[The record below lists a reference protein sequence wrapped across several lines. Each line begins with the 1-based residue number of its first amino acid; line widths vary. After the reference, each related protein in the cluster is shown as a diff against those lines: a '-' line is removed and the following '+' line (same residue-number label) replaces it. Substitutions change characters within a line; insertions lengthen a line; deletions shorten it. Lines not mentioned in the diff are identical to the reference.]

1 MNLNASHLI
10 TFRRLVRETSKCCSR
25 ILIISSLTVCCL
37 PNAMAG
43 NGPELF
49 SDLPNNANIT
59 AQQAQRNNRPE
70 VIRSRHVLVNIGNL
84 HKKKT
89 APGQSAQPGSAGAA
103 EPNAFI
109 LNLFPGVSY
118 AVTSS
123 RIELREAGKYSWF
136 GKIDGL
142 EHSQVILVINN
153 GLLTGQ
159 VQVRPG
165 EIYQIRPVNKSGAH
179 GVYEIDVSALPPPK

>member
-1 MNLNASHLI
+1 VNLNASHLI

-25 ILIISSLTVCCL
+25 ILIISSLTAFSL

-49 SDLPNNANIT
+49 SNLPNNANIA

-70 VIRSRHVLVNIGNL
+70 VIRSRYVQVNIGNL
-84 HKKKT
+84 HKKKIP
-89 APGQSAQPGSAGAA
+89 PGQSAQPGSAEAA
-103 EPNAFI
+103 EPYAFM

-118 AVTSS
+118 TVTSS
-123 RIELREAGKYSWF
+123 RIELREVGKYSWF
-136 GKIDGL
+136 GSINGL
-142 EHSQVILVINN
+142 EHSQVILVINS